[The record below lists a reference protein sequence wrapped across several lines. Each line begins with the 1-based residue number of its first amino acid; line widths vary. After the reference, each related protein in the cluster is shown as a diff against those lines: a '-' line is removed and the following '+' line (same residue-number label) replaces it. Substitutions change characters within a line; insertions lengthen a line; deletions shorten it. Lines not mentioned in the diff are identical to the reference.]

1 MTDLLV
7 DKVALVTGGGRG
19 IGREICQLFAS
30 QGARLVVADI
40 DLAIAQETVDI
51 LPTEGL
57 ALQMD
62 VSDMESAQNGVDQAL
77 EQCGQLDILINN
89 AGITRDNLLMRMS
102 EADWDAVI
110 AINLKGVFNCCKAVV
125 RSMMKARKGRIIS
138 ISSVVGVNG
147 NPGQVNYSA
156 SKAGVIGVTKTLA
169 RELSSR
175 NITVNAVAPGF
186 IETAM
191 TAKLSE
197 EARNSMLSQVPL
209 GRPGTPED
217 VANAVLFLASDQA
230 SYITGQIIQVNGGM
244 AM

>member
-230 SYITGQIIQVNGGM
+230 SYITGQTMHVNGGM